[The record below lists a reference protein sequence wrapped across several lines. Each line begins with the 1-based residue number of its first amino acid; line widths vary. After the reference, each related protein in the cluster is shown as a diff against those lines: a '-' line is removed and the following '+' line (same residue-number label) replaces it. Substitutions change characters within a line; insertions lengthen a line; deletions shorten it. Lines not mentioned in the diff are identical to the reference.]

1 MRAWE
6 NTKSQ
11 GCIETEQLSSER
23 DPELEIQC
31 VLWWLTKSHS
41 LFRNSSLSQHHIVL
55 LVGVYTQDESCF
67 WAEAWDYSC
76 LDIHCVLI
84 LEIFYFYFCVC
95 VWFCVPV
102 YRSPWEPE
110 LWHWIPWNVE
120 VGAWKVCLKHCLPR
134 DLHPP
139 AWSHS
144 LRAPKALKTETPIR
158 KWAFKPW
165 HREYCRCHQMH
176 MIMFPFGRTTRDL
189 SLMTEPCEWET
200 IRGRCWNVSL
210 CDC

>member
-11 GCIETEQLSSER
+11 GCIETEQLSSEG

-31 VLWWLTKSHS
+31 MLWWLTKSHS

-55 LVGVYTQDESCF
+55 LVGVYTQGESCF

-76 LDIHCVLI
+76 LDIHFVLI

-95 VWFCVPV
+95 VWFCVSV

-120 VGAWKVCLKHCLPR
+120 VGAWKVWNIVSPGTYILQLGPTPYGLQRLSKQRHL
-134 DLHPP
+134 
-139 AWSHS
+139 SGSEHS
-144 LRAPKALKTETPIR
+144 NHDIGNTADAIR
-158 KWAFKPW
+158 CFW
-165 HREYCRCHQMH
+165 
-176 MIMFPFGRTTRDL
+176 
-189 SLMTEPCEWET
+189 
-200 IRGRCWNVSL
+200 
-210 CDC
+210 